1 MIIILKKANE
11 MIAINDIKIRIK
23 YMINRYRL
31 IDTYNIMNYTKNVVI
46 QTISY
51 SGQMRKHKRESGIIR
66 SGPAT
71 VKGVYTK
78 KVTGKPGRR
87 YK

>member
-11 MIAINDIKIRIK
+11 MIAINDINIRIK

-46 QTISY
+46 
-51 SGQMRKHKRESGIIR
+51 
-66 SGPAT
+66 
-71 VKGVYTK
+71 
-78 KVTGKPGRR
+78 
-87 YK
+87 

>member
-46 QTISY
+46 
-51 SGQMRKHKRESGIIR
+51 
-66 SGPAT
+66 
-71 VKGVYTK
+71 
-78 KVTGKPGRR
+78 
-87 YK
+87 

>member
-11 MIAINDIKIRIK
+11 MIVINDIKIRIK

-46 QTISY
+46 
-51 SGQMRKHKRESGIIR
+51 
-66 SGPAT
+66 
-71 VKGVYTK
+71 
-78 KVTGKPGRR
+78 
-87 YK
+87 

>member
-11 MIAINDIKIRIK
+11 MIAINEIKIRIK

-46 QTISY
+46 
-51 SGQMRKHKRESGIIR
+51 
-66 SGPAT
+66 
-71 VKGVYTK
+71 
-78 KVTGKPGRR
+78 
-87 YK
+87 